1 MFDKYMDKCVDFV
14 LEGING
20 DKIGK
25 PLHQTIP
32 QTNLN
37 LVRQCCNMLDCL
49 LTEDRKDLDA
59 TVLEATFIF
68 CLVWSVGAA
77 VIQKQ
82 GFDDRDLMDKFIKR
96 TSGYNCFDG
105 EGLSATQ
112 LPKASLYEYCF
123 DIDRKKWFTWKSMV
137 KPLEIEPEAKF
148 ATILVPTVD
157 TVRSSWLL
165 DCFCGAGKPVLF
177 VGDSGTAKTV
187 TIAKY
192 LADLDIQKNV
202 LLGMNF
208 SSEQRR
214 WTFSVASR
222 TSSRNEPRIPTDPR
236 WGSDWCSSSTI

>member
-1 MFDKYMDKCVDFV
+1 
-14 LEGING
+14 
-20 DKIGK
+20 
-25 PLHQTIP
+25 
-32 QTNLN
+32 
-37 LVRQCCNMLDCL
+37 
-49 LTEDRKDLDA
+49 
-59 TVLEATFIF
+59 
-68 CLVWSVGAA
+68 
-77 VIQKQ
+77 
-82 GFDDRDLMDKFIKR
+82 
-96 TSGYNCFDG
+96 
-105 EGLSATQ
+105 
-112 LPKASLYEYCF
+112 
-123 DIDRKKWFTWKSMV
+123 MV

-208 SSEQRR
+208 SSRTTSMDVQRGIEDI
-214 WTFSVASR
+214 V
-222 TSSRNEPRIPTDPR
+222 EKQPRIPTDPR